1 MVKMGNWIKTER
13 RRKEN
18 RLPAGS
24 VSMAY
29 ICHLNDRPGTLNL
42 QACVAQGVPPG
53 PLLGRLKA
61 GEDVTL
67 PDGRVVLSKDVTS
80 AEEPGPVF
88 IGKLFT
94 NVCYFPCLGYM
105 PSFVF

>member
-1 MVKMGNWIKTER
+1 MKLNVRTER
-13 RRKEN
+13 RSKEN

-88 IGKLFT
+88 IGRLFT
-94 NVCYFPCLGYM
+94 NTFYVLCVDYNVEF
-105 PSFVF
+105 

>member
-1 MVKMGNWIKTER
+1 
-13 RRKEN
+13 
-18 RLPAGS
+18 
-24 VSMAY
+24 MAY

-67 PDGRVVLSKDVTS
+67 PNGRVVLSKDVTS

-88 IGKLFT
+88 IGKLSKNIFF
-94 NVCYFPCLGYM
+94 VLCLLCVEFCFEGYWY
-105 PSFVF
+105 